1 MTNPPE
7 AVLPVIPSTITVHL
21 GAPSDNA
28 PNVTLPFLDYIL
40 NVASSEIYPTWPES
54 AIRANIYAQISFALN
69 RIYSEY
75 YRSRG
80 YDFDITNDTQF
91 DQYFVNGRD
100 IFENIQQ
107 IGTEIFTDYIRR
119 QGAAEPLFA
128 QYCDG
133 QRTTCDGLSQW
144 GSVTL
149 ANDGFTPYQI
159 LTNYYGDDI
168 DIVTDTPI
176 QGVTGS
182 APSAPLRLGFFG
194 NDVRTVQIRLNRIS
208 NNYPSIPKIYP
219 PDGVFTF
226 DTEAAVRSFQRIFN
240 LTEDGIVGP
249 ATWYAILRI
258 YNAVKRLNSL
268 NSEGIALEDVTKQF
282 EEVLQV
288 GSRGINTANLQYF
301 LQYLSAYYST
311 IPPVEIDGIYGNAT
325 RDAVIATQNTFGL
338 TQDGI
343 VGEQTW
349 NAIYNAYLGI
359 VRQIPVAFTDGNI
372 IPFQGTV
379 LRQGADSDEVRVLQ
393 EYLNFISGFINEIP
407 PVNPTGYFGDLTRA
421 SVEAFQELYGFPVT
435 GQVNALTWA
444 TIADLYSDL
453 YVGSQAV
460 EGQYPGYVI
469 GE

>member
-1 MTNPPE
+1 MTNNPE
-7 AVLPVIPSTITVHL
+7 TILPVIPSTITVHL
-21 GAPSDNA
+21 GSPSENA
-28 PNVTLPFLDYIL
+28 PNVTLPFLDYVL
-40 NVASSEIYPTWPES
+40 NVASSEIFPTWPES

-107 IGTEIFTDYIRR
+107 IGSEIFTDYIRR
-119 QGAAEPLFA
+119 QGAVEPLFA

-133 QRTTCDGLSQW
+133 RRTTCDGLSQW

-149 ANDGFTPYQI
+149 ANNGRTPYEI
-159 LTNYYGDDI
+159 LTNYYGNDI

-176 QGVTGS
+176 QDVTQS
-182 APSAPLRLGFFG
+182 VPAVPLRLGFFG
-194 NDVRTVQIRLNRIS
+194 NDVRTVQLRLNRIS

-219 PDGVFTF
+219 PDGVFTL
-226 DTEAAVRSFQRIFN
+226 DTEAAVRSFQRIFD
-240 LTEDGIVGP
+240 LTEDGVVGP
-249 ATWYAILRI
+249 ATWYAIQRI

-268 NSEGIALEDVTKQF
+268 DSEGISLEEVTKQF
-282 EEVLQV
+282 EDVLQV
-288 GSRGINTANLQYF
+288 GSRGINVANLQYF
-301 LQYLSAYYST
+301 IRYLSAYYDT
-311 IPPVEIDGIYGNAT
+311 VPAIEIDGIYGNAT
-325 RDAVIATQNTFGL
+325 RDAVVAAQNTFSL
-338 TQDGI
+338 TPDGI

-359 VRQIPVAFTDGNI
+359 VRQIPIVFTDGNI
-372 IPFQGTV
+372 VPFQGTV
-379 LRQGADSDEVRVLQ
+379 LRQGADSEQVRILQ
-393 EYLNFISGFINEIP
+393 EYLNFISGFISEIP
-407 PVNPTGYFGDLTRA
+407 PVNPTGYYGTLTQA

-444 TIADLYSDL
+444 AIADLYSDL
-453 YVGSQAV
+453 YVGSRAND
-460 EGQYPGYVI
+460 GQYPGYVI